1 LAFQWSSRAR
11 YVTDLRGS
19 YIWGCLIVTES
30 AFGRLP
36 PAYRQHLQDAA
47 TRAGAHFEDTG
58 RRTDEA
64 LLGGLFAKQGAKSV
78 PVSASFRAEYMA
90 AARNAR
96 TSVGD
101 KYVPSQLMQRVMQ
114 MLADYRIE
122 HQQR

>member
-1 LAFQWSSRAR
+1 MISDRA
-11 YVTDLRGS
+11 LQ
-19 YIWGCLIVTES
+19 
-30 AFGRLP
+30 RLP
-36 PAYRQHLQDAA
+36 TQYQDGLRAA
-47 TRAGAHFEDTG
+47 AARTRERLEEMG